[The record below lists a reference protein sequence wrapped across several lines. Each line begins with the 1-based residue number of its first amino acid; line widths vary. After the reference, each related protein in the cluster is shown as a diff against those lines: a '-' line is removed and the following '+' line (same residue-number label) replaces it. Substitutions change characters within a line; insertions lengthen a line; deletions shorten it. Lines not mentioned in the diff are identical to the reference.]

1 MKPRRAAAGIAPDGA
16 SATTVGAFGR
26 RLLAALSPPRCV
38 CCGRL
43 EEEGDGAAPGPVV
56 LCRACERRLPRSR
69 ARLPPGTG
77 LGWLAVPLSWE
88 GSGRELVAALK
99 FRRLTAVAELA
110 ADLIAAE
117 LPPLPGAGGAGGAG
131 GPRGPCLVPVP
142 TAPRRRRSRG
152 FDPAE
157 LIAAALGERLD
168 LAAARLLRRTDSGRQ
183 RGRGRAERLA
193 RRPRFEALARVRAPV
208 ILVDDVVTTG
218 ATLGACA
225 AALTAAGGQVLGAV
239 ALAQTPPPG
248 ARPLNYRPRNRMIGE
263 TPDVASEPGGRT

>member
-1 MKPRRAAAGIAPDGA
+1 MEPRWAAAKIAPDGA
-16 SATTVGAFGR
+16 TATTVGAVGR

-38 CCGRL
+38 CCGGL
-43 EEEGDGAAPGPVV
+43 AEDGDGAAPRLVV

-99 FRRLTAVAELA
+99 FRRLTAVAGLA

-117 LPPLPGAGGAGGAG
+117 LPPLPGAGGAG
-131 GPRGPCLVPVP
+131 GPCLVPVP

-193 RRPRFEALARVRAPV
+193 RRPRFEARARIRAPV

-263 TPDVASEPGGRT
+263 TPDVASESGGRT